1 MKTEKTG
8 NASSPVTLSV
18 VATLYNSA
26 PYIEEFYRRVL
37 AQIQALQVDYEV
49 VFVDDGSPDN
59 ALEVAVAV
67 SRRDPNVK
75 VVELSKNFGHHRAMM
90 TGLSQTRG
98 HLVFLIDVDL
108 EEPPEILGEFHR
120 QLTEKSVDIVYGV
133 QQVRH
138 GPWYQRV
145 SGEAFYSL
153 YNLLSTN
160 VIPRNQLR
168 ARLMTRRY
176 LDALLQHKEQLF
188 MIEILCNL
196 TGFKQIA
203 FPMNKTGYKGVTSY
217 TLARRIRLFING
229 ITMSSNRP
237 LIFIGYIGAL
247 IVLLAIVFTLFVLIE
262 YALGVASPDGWTSL
276 IISTWFLGGLTIFSL
291 GIIATYLSVMFEEIK
306 ARPYSIIA
314 KIHQLSGQSGV
325 EQAQNLPGHERRDLE
340 PRVLDSRT
348 TETN

>member
-1 MKTEKTG
+1 MT
-8 NASSPVTLSV
+8 VSV
-18 VATLYNSA
+18 VTTLYNSA

-37 AQIQALQVDYEV
+37 AQIQALEIDYEV
-49 VFVDDGSPDN
+49 VFVDDGSPDD
-59 ALEVAVAV
+59 ALEVAVAIAK
-67 SRRDPNVK
+67 RDPRVL

-90 TGLSQTRG
+90 TGLAQAQG
-98 HLVFLIDVDL
+98 DLVFLIDVDL
-108 EEPPEILGEFHR
+108 EEPPEILGEFYR
-120 QLTEKSVDIVYGV
+120 ELTEKSVDIVFGI
-133 QQVRH
+133 QQERH

-145 SGEAFYSL
+145 SGEAFYHL
-153 YNLLSTN
+153 YNVLSTN

-176 LDALLQHKEQLF
+176 VNALLRHKEQLF

-247 IVLLAIVFTLFVLIE
+247 IVALAAFYTLFVLIQ
-262 YALGVASPDGWTSL
+262 YVFGVASPDGWTSL

-291 GIIATYLSVMFEEIK
+291 GIIATYLSVMFEEVK

-314 KIHQLSGQSGV
+314 KIHR
-325 EQAQNLPGHERRDLE
+325 A
-340 PRVLDSRT
+340 
-348 TETN
+348 TEKQTSKESSAV

>member
-1 MKTEKTG
+1 MM
-8 NASSPVTLSV
+8 LSV
-18 VATLYNSA
+18 VTTLYNSA

-37 AQIQALQVDYEV
+37 TQIKTLPVDYEI

-59 ALEVAVAV
+59 ALEVATKIATQDPCV
-67 SRRDPNVK
+67 S
-75 VVELSKNFGHHRAMM
+75 VVELSRNFGHHKAMM
-90 TGLSQTRG
+90 TGISHTKG
-98 HLVFLIDVDL
+98 DLVFLIDVDL
-108 EEPPEILGEFHR
+108 EEPPEILAEFYKL
-120 QLTEKSVDIVYGV
+120 LTTKSVDIVFGV
-133 QQVRH
+133 QQERH

-145 SGEAFYSL
+145 SGEAFYHL

-168 ARLMTRRY
+168 ARLMTRPY
-176 LDALLQHKEQLF
+176 VDALLRHQEQLF

-203 FPMNKTGYKGVTSY
+203 YPMNKTGYKGITSY

-247 IVLLAIVFTLFVLIE
+247 IVCLAAAYSVFALVQYL
-262 YALGVASPDGWTSL
+262 LGVATPDGWTSL

-291 GIIATYLSVMFEEIK
+291 GIIATYLSVMFEEVK
-306 ARPYSIIA
+306 GRPYSIVA
-314 KIHQLSGQSGV
+314 KIHRGQ
-325 EQAQNLPGHERRDLE
+325 EMQN
-340 PRVLDSRT
+340 SRASSASP
-348 TETN
+348 EISNLR